1 MTNILQVAILGL
13 LLGGVYALMA
23 AGLTLAFGVMRIVNL
38 AHAAFIIA
46 AAYISFFAFDKLGI
60 DPLLS
65 VVFVMPIMF
74 LFGVAVYQVLFR
86 RIEGSAKFGEMT
98 VLLTFGIA
106 IMIEGLLGFVFT
118 GIYRKAQPGYANESF
133 IVDGLF
139 LPQGDILFIPKG
151 QFFASLMSIV
161 LLVGLWAFLRY
172 SHTGYAIRATTQ
184 NRSAAQIVG
193 VNVRRVS
200 AISFGLSTA
209 LAGASGAL
217 MSYLFPFF
225 PFRHWQWVAVLLALV
240 VLGGMGSMK
249 GAVIGALVLG
259 VASSFVVDQI
269 GPTWGPMTFYL
280 ALFLI
285 LLIRPQGLFGK
296 EAPA

>member
-1 MTNILQVAILGL
+1 MTNVIQVTILGL

-38 AHAAFIIA
+38 AHAVFIIVS
-46 AAYISFFAFDKLGI
+46 AYISFFMFENLGL

-65 VVFVMPIMF
+65 VVIVMPLMF

-86 RIEGSAKFGEMT
+86 RIEGTPRYVEMT

-106 IMIEGLLGFVFT
+106 IVIEGLLGFFFT
-118 GIYRKAQPGYANESF
+118 GIFRKADPEYATDSF
-133 IVDGLF
+133 IITGLF
-139 LPQGDILFIPKG
+139 LPEGNILFIPKG
-151 QFFASLMSIV
+151 QFYAT
-161 LLVGLWAFLRY
+161 LLSMLLLFGLWAFLRY
-172 SHTGYAIRATTQ
+172 SQTGYAIRATMQ
-184 NRSAAQIVG
+184 NRAAAQIVG

-240 VLGGMGSMK
+240 VLGGMGSIK
-249 GAVIGALVLG
+249 GAVIGAFLLG

-269 GPTWGPMTFYL
+269 GPTWGPMVFYA

-285 LLIRPQGLFGK
+285 LLVRPRGLFGK
-296 EAPA
+296 EVAV